1 MRAKKLSFAVGAAV
15 VAMLMACGDDV
26 SNVTEVNEIAALEMV
41 KKYKELP
48 KCEESIYGSL
58 IYVEDSSQ
66 VYTCTP
72 SGWSSLKGEK
82 GDKGDKGDEGKAG
95 KNGENGENGKD
106 GKDGSSC
113 TATVL
118 TDGSGIEVK
127 CDGKVV
133 GTIKNGADG
142 AKGAD
147 GENGT
152 NGEDGKDGV
161 SCTTKPV
168 ENGIEVSCPGSEPVI
183 ITNGKNGADGT
194 NGTNGVNGKSAYEIA
209 KDGGYKGTEA
219 EWLASLKGK
228 DGTNGTNGVNGKSAY
243 EIAKAAGYKGTE
255 AEWLA
260 SLKGKDGS
268 SCTATELDDK
278 SGYKI
283 VCGGNSVGVVLHGRD
298 ASSDVM
304 IDGRDKK
311 IYKIVKIG
319 NQTWMAENLN
329 YAPESG
335 SYCYKNNDANCAK
348 YGRLYTWASAKE
360 ACPTGWHLPSHSEW
374 LELFKAVG
382 GSAAAGRKLKTS
394 NGWNGTD
401 DYGFSALPSGF
412 WEYTGH
418 FSYEG
423 SETYLWSSTPTDVY
437 AFVLRLNKGESVYM
451 ASLYKTNAY
460 SVRCLKDK

>member
-1 MRAKKLSFAVGAAV
+1 M
-15 VAMLMACGDDV
+15 
-26 SNVTEVNEIAALEMV
+26 
-41 KKYKELP
+41 
-48 KCEESIYGSL
+48 
-58 IYVEDSSQ
+58 
-66 VYTCTP
+66 
-72 SGWSSLKGEK
+72 
-82 GDKGDKGDEGKAG
+82 
-95 KNGENGENGKD
+95 
-106 GKDGSSC
+106 
-113 TATVL
+113 
-118 TDGSGIEVK
+118 
-127 CDGKVV
+127 
-133 GTIKNGADG
+133 
-142 AKGAD
+142 
-147 GENGT
+147 
-152 NGEDGKDGV
+152 
-161 SCTTKPV
+161 
-168 ENGIEVSCPGSEPVI
+168 
-183 ITNGKNGADGT
+183 
-194 NGTNGVNGKSAYEIA
+194 NGKSAYEIA

-228 DGTNGTNGVNGKSAY
+228 DGTNGSNGVNGKSAY

-348 YGRLYTWASAKE
+348 YGRLYTWAAAKD

-382 GSAAAGRKLKTS
+382 GSAVAGQKLKTS

-401 DYGFSALPSGF
+401 DYGFSVLPSGF

-423 SETYLWSSTPTDVY
+423 SETFLWSSTPSGVCAY
-437 AFVLRLNKGESVYM
+437 ALFMYTEDAYM
-451 ASLYKTNAY
+451 AVVYKTNAN
-460 SVRCLKDK
+460 SVRCLKD